1 MELIVSI
8 SNWSYFFINIIEIH
22 FLSFFLK
29 KKVLRKCDVK
39 SLQFV
44 EFNFDFFSLISQE
57 FFTKNSRIFIF
68 KCWRRF
74 VLIQLKLQFISWY
87 VKWREFLKEA

>member
-1 MELIVSI
+1 MMKNAFI
-8 SNWSYFFINIIEIH
+8 S
-22 FLSFFLK
+22 L
-29 KKVLRKCDVK
+29 
-39 SLQFV
+39 FV
-44 EFNFDFFSLISQE
+44 EFNFDFFLISQE

-68 KCWRRF
+68 KCWRILRF